1 MILKAANACFMD
13 LLKSQ
18 KISALIVPK
27 WTDLDDGHV
36 TLSFNAPNRPTASY
50 RVTFIDIVRI
60 SDLAPHQLK
69 KLGFTHKNFILEYTG
84 ILADWTKPY
93 YYIEITPY
101 KTNNTTTIKSN
112 TVYDIALEYEEALK

>member
-18 KISALIVPK
+18 KISALIVSR
-27 WTDLDDGHV
+27 WMDLDDSHV

-50 RVTFIDIVRI
+50 KVTFIDIVRI
-60 SDLAPHQLK
+60 SDLTSDRLK
-69 KLGFTHKNFILEYTG
+69 KLGFMHKNFVLDYTG

-101 KTNNTTTIKSN
+101 KTNNKVAVKNNI
-112 TVYDIALEYEEALK
+112 VYDIALEYEEALK

>member
-1 MILKAANACFMD
+1 MILQAANACFMD

-27 WTDLDDGHV
+27 WTDLDDSHV
-36 TLSFNAPNRPTASY
+36 TLSFNGPAASY

-69 KLGFTHKNFILEYTG
+69 KLGFTHKNFVLEYTG
-84 ILADWTKPY
+84 ILADWMKPY
-93 YYIEITPY
+93 YYIEIIPY
-101 KTNNTTTIKSN
+101 KKNDTKKVNDV
-112 TVYDIALEYEEALK
+112 VYDIALEYEEALK